1 MDLLKRSSVRRYTKF
16 TALAAFS
23 PLLGWTAQATT
34 NAKANPANRPRVV
47 VIGAGAAGL
56 AAARSLKNS
65 ACEVLVLEARDR
77 IGGRVWTDR
86 RFGAAVELGAGEIHG
101 QEGNPLTALARQW
114 GLSTTPTRRDL
125 FQFFDRQGSAVGSL
139 RVIESLGA
147 FTALLEASRRYVG
160 TQAND
165 LSLHQAFKA
174 VRPEFE
180 AQELLGFWL
189 GLHQF
194 YGPLQSLSAKHWAI
208 SKIYPG
214 VDLMLPNGY
223 DEIFSRLASGIE
235 LVLDTSVEA
244 IDATG
249 AEIKVQTQK
258 GVYLAD
264 RVVVTLPHGV
274 LRQNK
279 VIFAPALPDW
289 KQQSIQAI
297 GTGQA
302 DKIVLQFD
310 KAFWDASQQFIGVRR
325 AEWGQAEM
333 FLNLKRTTDK
343 SILVGMVLGDAR
355 KEILNGEGRL
365 SDDLLM
371 RLRRIYGVDI
381 PEPKNLYLTNWSAD
395 PYSLGPFA
403 VPIVG
408 STPKHYAALAE
419 PIGGKLFF
427 SGEHTNFEY
436 RASVHGAYL
445 SGLRAAKQV
454 METI

>member
-1 MDLLKRSSVRRYTKF
+1 MDLFKRSSVRRYTKF
-16 TALAAFS
+16 AALAAFS
-23 PLLGWTAQATT
+23 PLLSSTAQATT
-34 NAKANPANRPRVV
+34 TDNANPANRPRVL

-56 AAARSLKNS
+56 AAARSLKSNG
-65 ACEVLVLEARDR
+65 CEVLVLEARDR

-101 QEGNPLTALARQW
+101 QEGNPLTALALQW

-125 FQFFDRQGSAVGSL
+125 FQFFDRQGDAVAGL

-165 LSLHQAFKA
+165 LSLHQAFRA

-223 DEIFSRLASGIE
+223 DEIFSRLASGID
-235 LVLDTSVEA
+235 VVINTAVDSV
-244 IDATG
+244 DATS

-258 GVYLAD
+258 AVYLAD
-264 RVVVTLPHGV
+264 RVVITVPHGV

-279 VIFAPALPDW
+279 VVFAPALPDW
-289 KQQSIQAI
+289 KQKAIRAI

-310 KAFWDASQQFIGVRR
+310 KAFWDAMQQFLGFRR
-325 AEWGQAEM
+325 AGWGQAEM

-365 SDDLLM
+365 SDDLML
-371 RLRRIYGVDI
+371 RLRRIYGANI
-381 PEPKNLYLTNWSAD
+381 PEPSNLYLTDWSAD
-395 PYSLGPFA
+395 SHSLGPFA
-403 VPIVG
+403 IPLVG
-408 STPKHYAALAE
+408 STPNHYAALAE

-427 SGEHTNFEY
+427 AGEHTNFEY

-445 SGLRAAKQV
+445 SGHRAAKQV

>member
-1 MDLLKRSSVRRYTKF
+1 MDLLKRNSVRRHTKF
-16 TALAAFS
+16 AALAAFS
-23 PLLGWTAQATT
+23 PLLNSTAQATT
-34 NAKANPANRPRVV
+34 TDKANPANSPRVL

-56 AAARSLKNS
+56 AAARSLKSNG
-65 ACEVLVLEARDR
+65 CKVLVLEARDR

-101 QEGNPLTALARQW
+101 QEGNPLTALALQW

-125 FQFFDRQGSAVGSL
+125 FQFFDPQGDAVAGL

-165 LSLHQAFKA
+165 LSLYQAFKA

-208 SKIYPG
+208 SKTYP
-214 VDLMLPNGY
+214 VIDLMLPNGY

-258 GVYLAD
+258 AVYLAD
-264 RVVVTLPHGV
+264 RVVITVPHGV
-274 LRQNK
+274 MRQNK
-279 VIFAPALPDW
+279 IMFTPSLPDW
-289 KQQSIQAI
+289 KQQAIQAI
-297 GTGQA
+297 GSGQA
-302 DKIVLQFD
+302 NKIVLQFD

-365 SDDLLM
+365 SHDLLL
-371 RLRRIYGVDI
+371 RLRRIYGADI
-381 PEPKNLYLTNWSAD
+381 PEPNNLYLTD
-395 PYSLGPFA
+395 
-403 VPIVG
+403 
-408 STPKHYAALAE
+408 
-419 PIGGKLFF
+419 
-427 SGEHTNFEY
+427 
-436 RASVHGAYL
+436 
-445 SGLRAAKQV
+445 
-454 METI
+454 

>member
-16 TALAAFS
+16 ATLAAFS
-23 PLLGWTAQATT
+23 PLLNSTAQATT
-34 NAKANPANRPRVV
+34 TDKANPANRPRVL

-56 AAARSLKNS
+56 AAARSLKSNG
-65 ACEVLVLEARDR
+65 CEVLVLEARDR

-101 QEGNPLTALARQW
+101 QEGNPLTALALQW

-125 FQFFDRQGSAVGSL
+125 FQFFDRQGDAVAGL

-223 DEIFSRLASGIE
+223 DEIFSRLASGID
-235 LVLDTSVEA
+235 VVINTAVDSV
-244 IDATG
+244 DATS

-258 GVYLAD
+258 AVYLAD
-264 RVVVTLPHGV
+264 RVVITVPHGV

-279 VIFAPALPDW
+279 VVFAPALPDW
-289 KQQSIQAI
+289 KQQAIRAI

-310 KAFWDASQQFIGVRR
+310 KAFWDARQQFLGFRR
-325 AEWGQAEM
+325 AGWGQAEM

-365 SDDLLM
+365 SDDLML
-371 RLRRIYGVDI
+371 RLRRIYGANI
-381 PEPKNLYLTNWSAD
+381 PEPSNLYLTDWSAD
-395 PYSLGPFA
+395 PHSLGPFA
-403 VPIVG
+403 IPLVG

-427 SGEHTNFEY
+427 AGEHTNFEY

-454 METI
+454 IETV

>member
-1 MDLLKRSSVRRYTKF
+1 MDLLKRSSVRKYVKF
-16 TALAAFS
+16 AALAAYS
-23 PLLGWTAQATT
+23 PLLDWTAQATT
-34 NAKANPANRPRVV
+34 ANKVNPVNRPRVV

-56 AAARSLKNS
+56 TAARSLKS
-65 ACEVLVLEARDR
+65 SGCEVLVLEARDR

-101 QEGNPLTALARQW
+101 QDGNPLTALAQQW

-125 FQFFDRQGSAVGSL
+125 FQFFDRQGSAIGSL

-147 FTALLEASRRYVG
+147 FTALLEASRLYAG

-174 VRPEFE
+174 ALPDFE

-189 GLHQF
+189 DLHQF

-208 SKIYPG
+208 TKTYPG
-214 VDLMLPNGY
+214 IDLMLPNGY
-223 DEIFSRLASGIE
+223 DEIFSRLASDID
-235 LVLDTSVEA
+235 LVLETSVES
-244 IDATG
+244 IDTTG
-249 AEIKVQTQK
+249 GEIKVQTQK
-258 GVYLAD
+258 DVYLAD
-264 RVVVTLPHGV
+264 RVVVTVPHGV

-289 KQQSIQAI
+289 KQQAIRAI
-297 GTGQA
+297 GSCQA

-310 KAFWDASQQFIGVRR
+310 KAFWDARQQFIGFRR
-325 AEWGQAEM
+325 AGWGQTEM
-333 FLNLKRTTDK
+333 FLNLKRTADK

-355 KEILNGEGRL
+355 KEIVNGEGRL
-365 SDDLLM
+365 SDDLLL
-371 RLRRIYGVDI
+371 RLRRIYGPDI
-381 PEPKNLYLTNWSAD
+381 PEPKNLYLTNWSTD
-395 PYSLGPFA
+395 PHSLGPFA
-403 VPIVG
+403 IPLVG
-408 STPKHYAALAE
+408 STPKHYGALAE
-419 PIGGKLFF
+419 PIGSKLFF
-427 SGEHTNFEY
+427 AGEHTNFEY

>member
-1 MDLLKRSSVRRYTKF
+1 MDLLKRSSVRRYVKF
-16 TALAAFS
+16 AALAAYS
-23 PLLGWTAQATT
+23 PLLDWAAQATT
-34 NAKANPANRPRVV
+34 TDKANPAHRPRVV

-56 AAARSLKNS
+56 AAAKALKTDGC
-65 ACEVLVLEARDR
+65 AVVVLEARDR

-101 QEGNPLTALARQW
+101 QDGNPLTALARQW
-114 GLSTTPTRRDL
+114 GLYSTPTRRDL

-147 FTALLEASRRYVG
+147 FTALLEASRLYAG

-174 VRPEFE
+174 VRPDFE

-194 YGPLQSLSAKHWAI
+194 YGPLQSLSSKHWAI
-208 SKIYPG
+208 TKTYLGI
-214 VDLMLPNGY
+214 DLMLPNGY
-223 DEIFSRLASGIE
+223 DEIFSRLANGME
-235 LVLDTSVEA
+235 LVLDTSVES

-258 GVYLAD
+258 DVYWAD
-264 RVVVTLPHGV
+264 RVVVTVPHGV

-289 KQQSIQAI
+289 KQQAIQAI
-297 GTGQA
+297 GSGQA

-310 KAFWDASQQFIGVRR
+310 KPFWDAGQQFIGFRR
-325 AEWGQAEM
+325 AGWGQTEM

-365 SDDLLM
+365 SYDLLL
-371 RLRRIYGVDI
+371 RLRRIYGADI
-381 PEPKNLYLTNWSAD
+381 PEPNDLYLTDWSTD
-395 PYSLGPFA
+395 PHSLGPFA
-403 VPIVG
+403 IPLVG
-408 STPKHYAALAE
+408 STAKHYGALAE

-427 SGEHTNFEY
+427 AGEHTNFEY